1 LSQASLTLPASAG
14 WLTRTLGIRN
24 QVRRRSTTMKKSL
37 THILAGLKY
46 LPDRTPEMAIGGG
59 AEEAFAEV
67 ASIRD
72 GAIYVGH
79 YSGNSEW
86 ERHTAGDELVLALAG
101 RTTVILLIEG
111 SEERVQLTENELVVV
126 PAGIW
131 HRFQESTHLKVL
143 TVTPQPTDH
152 SLERPDA

>member
-1 LSQASLTLPASAG
+1 
-14 WLTRTLGIRN
+14 
-24 QVRRRSTTMKKSL
+24 MKKSL

-46 LPDRTPEMAIGGG
+46 LPNRTPQMAISGG

-86 ERHTAGDELVLALAG
+86 ERHAAGDELVLALSG
-101 RTTVILLIEG
+101 TTTVILLTEG
-111 SEERVQLTENELVVV
+111 HENRVELGENELVVV
-126 PAGIW
+126 PAGTW
-131 HRFQESTHLKVL
+131 HRFENSLHLKVL

-152 SLERPDA
+152 SVERPDA